1 MNGSVPSNALEGRV
15 EVCLNNTYGTVC
27 DDLWN
32 DQAARVACGGIN
44 GKDITSGSH
53 FCPKMDLHSAAPT
66 LPDE

>member
-32 DQAARVACGGIN
+32 DQAARVTCGGLN
-44 GKDITSGSH
+44 GENATSGSH
-53 FCPKMDLHSAAPT
+53 FQCMFGQYLNRGGTYP
-66 LPDE
+66 

>member
-44 GKDITSGSH
+44 GEITTLGFH
-53 FCPKMDLHSAAPT
+53 FYEQALQHSLT
-66 LPDE
+66 VLPIN